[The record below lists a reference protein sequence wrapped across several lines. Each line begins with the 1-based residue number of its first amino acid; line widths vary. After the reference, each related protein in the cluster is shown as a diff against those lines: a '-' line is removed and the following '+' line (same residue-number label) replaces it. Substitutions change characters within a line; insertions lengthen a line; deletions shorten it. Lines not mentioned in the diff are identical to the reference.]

1 MRIYF
6 NHRTDRRF
14 EMKEFDEDNVC
25 DFIAEQRYFD
35 TYYNLSLKIQ
45 NKITAEA
52 KEIIKKWN
60 TERTNQ

>member
-1 MRIYF
+1 
-6 NHRTDRRF
+6 
-14 EMKEFDEDNVC
+14 MKEFDEDNVC